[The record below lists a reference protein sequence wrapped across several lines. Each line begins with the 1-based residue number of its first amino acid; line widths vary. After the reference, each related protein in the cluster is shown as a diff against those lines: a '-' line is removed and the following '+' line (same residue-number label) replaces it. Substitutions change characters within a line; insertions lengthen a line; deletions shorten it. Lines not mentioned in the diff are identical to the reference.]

1 MVSLHDKKYYNV
13 IINGNPPPTSY
24 YSPAKFNIHLND
36 SILKDAS
43 KYSLIVQKFKIDSE
57 SIPLFHVELV
67 QPQVPVVGNV
77 GFITKYVVYVNIN

>member
-1 MVSLHDKKYYNV
+1 MTGLHDKKYYNV
-13 IINGNPPPTSY
+13 IINGNPPPNSY

-36 SILKDAS
+36 SVLKDAS

-67 QPQVPVVGNV
+67 QPQ
-77 GFITKYVVYVNIN
+77 KS